1 MRRHHLNGS
10 LALATL
16 AMVACADNVTAPSG
30 ASTLQPISA
39 RQLDMEPATIKLGY
53 FSKSPVITMG
63 LKHGFF
69 TAEGITLDTAQ
80 TASSPAIFKALQTG
94 GRDVILTQIDN
105 VFNYR
110 YNPSNPNGSVFE
122 PVAFIGTDWG
132 NGAALV
138 TKKGYTSVEEL
149 RGKVLAVDSP
159 NSGFAFVLYGI
170 MRAHGLEKDV
180 DYKVIVPKKADGTQD
195 SGTPARFTRL
205 QAGEFDATILNA
217 GFQFRAEALGYPVLG
232 QIQDAANP
240 FMGGSGVARRDW
252 LDNNQDLAI
261 RFIRGYV
268 ASENYVLDP
277 ANKQELLDQ
286 LALETNLLK
295 TNRALAYTVANK
307 TYDLLLREG
316 EGLTPEASIDLKG
329 LYETAKLRD
338 SFGGFDTPQNL
349 EYLTSPASGMFDLS
363 YWRMATKAKG
373 WKE

>member
-1 MRRHHLNGS
+1 MRRNHLRAS
-10 LALATL
+10 LAFATL
-16 AMVACADNVTAPSG
+16 AMVGACADNVTAPG
-30 ASTLQPISA
+30 AASQLQTPSF
-39 RQLDMEPATIKLGY
+39 RQLDMEPAVIKLGY

-69 TAEGITLDTAQ
+69 AAEGITLDTAQ

-110 YNPSNPNGSVFE
+110 YNASNPNGSTFE

-138 TKKGYTSVEEL
+138 TRKGITSVEEL

-180 DYKVIVPKKADGTQD
+180 DYTVIVPKKADGTQD
-195 SGTPARFTRL
+195 SGTPARYTRL

-217 GFQFRAEALGYPVLG
+217 GFQFRAEAAGYPILG
-232 QIQDAANP
+232 QIKDAADP
-240 FMGGSGVARRDW
+240 FMGGAGVTRRDW

-261 RFIRGYV
+261 RFIRAYV
-268 ASENYVLDP
+268 AAENYVLDP
-277 ANKQELLDQ
+277 ANKDEIVAQ
-286 LALETNLLK
+286 LTKES
-295 TNRALAYTVANK
+295 ANIAVVGQK
-307 TYDLLLREG
+307 TYELLLRQG
-316 EGLTPEASIDLKG
+316 EGLTPDASIDTKALLG
-329 LYETAKLRD
+329 TAQLRD
-338 SFGGFDTPQNL
+338 SFGGFDEPQNL
-349 EYLTSPASGMFDLS
+349 DYLTSPASGMYDLS
-363 YWRMATKAKG
+363 YWRMATLANG